1 MLSQWVDNYTTPEH
15 RGRVTLAT
23 QERFSDPE
31 GHVLRE
37 SAAQA
42 KERLRVEELR
52 VSVPWQG
59 QLAMDGNEAGAW
71 AEMLRV
77 VALAHFR
84 CDAEAV
90 RMRAVCKNWRMLWT
104 VAEGKFAV
112 EIGVE
117 RSRACV
123 RATHNRSS
131 GRSSREDAEW
141 GARLAVYAR
150 AERAKTQYMVDKWQ
164 RKEGWHIPDIAE
176 ADRLI
181 FQPQIGTFGGICP
194 LAPEELWR

>member
-1 MLSQWVDNYTTPEH
+1 MLKWLGSYTTPEH
-15 RGRVTLAT
+15 KGRVTLAT
-23 QERFSDPE
+23 QACLSDPE

-37 SAAQA
+37 SEAQA
-42 KERLRVEELR
+42 AERERVEELR

-84 CDAEAV
+84 CDPEAV

-104 VAEGKFAV
+104 VAEAKFAV
-112 EIGVE
+112 EVGIE

-123 RATHNRSS
+123 RNTHNRSS
-131 GRSSREDAEW
+131 GRSTKEDAEW

-150 AERAKTQYMVDKWQ
+150 AERAKTKFVIDKWQ
-164 RKEGWHIPDIAE
+164 RHEGWHVPDVREAE
-176 ADRLI
+176 RLI
-181 FQPQIGTFGGICP
+181 FQPQVGTFGGICP
-194 LAPEELWR
+194 LAPEEAWR